1 MGKLAEFFFFFF
13 FYNISL
19 YFHSSDNINL
29 FFSSVLLS
37 LYKSI
42 FSLLKLSFFSSIH
55 SIFSYKINSFSRL
68 LIFVVIRFYIY
79 I

>member
-1 MGKLAEFFFFFF
+1 MGKLAEFFFYIYIYIYIYI
-13 FYNISL
+13 YNMGL

-42 FSLLKLSFFSSIH
+42 FLF
-55 SIFSYKINSFSRL
+55 
-68 LIFVVIRFYIY
+68 
-79 I
+79 

>member
-13 FYNISL
+13 FFFLYNMGL

-42 FSLLKLSFFSSIH
+42 FSLLKLSFF
-55 SIFSYKINSFSRL
+55 FFDTFDFL
-68 LIFVVIRFYIY
+68 V
-79 I
+79 